1 MDYLYLALKFVIG
14 GGVIVGVTL
23 LAEHASPKYGAIL
36 AAAPIIT
43 TLAIIFVYSEQGQA
57 VARDLAIG
65 AFWFAIP
72 TLLFLVALYFLMGRY
87 PLISSFGGAASVWL
101 VAAVAMNRVMAAG

>member
-43 TLAIIFVYSEQGQA
+43 TLAILFVYSDGGQA
-57 VARDLAIG
+57 VARELAIG

-72 TLLFLVALYFLMGRY
+72 TLLFLVALYLLLDRY
-87 PLISSFGGAASVWL
+87 PLIQSFGGAASVWL

>member
-1 MDYLYLALKFVIG
+1 MDYLYLALKFIIG
-14 GGVIVGVTL
+14 GSVIVGVTL

-43 TLAIIFVYSEQGQA
+43 TLAILFVYSDAGQN
-57 VARDLAIG
+57 VARELAIG

-72 TLLFLVALYFLMGRY
+72 SLLFLVALYFLLGRY
-87 PLISSFGGAASVWL
+87 PLIQSFGGAFLVWL
-101 VAAVAMNRVMAAG
+101 VAAAAMNRVIVPG